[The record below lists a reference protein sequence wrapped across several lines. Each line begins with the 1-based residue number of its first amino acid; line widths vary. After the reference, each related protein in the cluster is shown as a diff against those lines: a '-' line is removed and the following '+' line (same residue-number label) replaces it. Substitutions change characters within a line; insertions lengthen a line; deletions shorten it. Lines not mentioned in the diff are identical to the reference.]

1 MKYQYKQK
9 LSINDLPKVCYS
21 VQPMYQGQLDMG
33 MEVPVII
40 VKKGHQGYWKTNA
53 TTKSMNN
60 LMERNILDFGVSSV
74 DVVKIMQ
81 DQSVSGHYGILEF
94 YNNKVK

>member
-9 LSINDLPKVCYS
+9 LSINDLPNECYS
-21 VQPMYQGQLDMG
+21 VQPMYQGQLDSY
-33 MEVPVII
+33 METPVII
-40 VKKGHQGYWKTNA
+40 VKKGVKGFWETDIIV
-53 TTKSMNN
+53 NN
-60 LMERNILDFGVSSV
+60 EYELMELNDDEYGVTSL

-81 DQSVSGHYGILEF
+81 DQSISGHYGILEF